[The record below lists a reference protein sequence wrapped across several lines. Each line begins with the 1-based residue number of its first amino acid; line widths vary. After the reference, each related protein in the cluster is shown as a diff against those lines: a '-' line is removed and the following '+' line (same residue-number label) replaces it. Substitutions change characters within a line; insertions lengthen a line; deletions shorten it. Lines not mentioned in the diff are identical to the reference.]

1 MPNGTSPRGSNQAF
15 DYRVASGKSES
26 AFTPRFLQI
35 NKVFNRPAA
44 SLIVRVLFKTKVTPN
59 QVTLASFVI
68 GLAGAGCFALATR
81 EAFIAGGLLTQLS
94 SIVDCA
100 DGMLARARG
109 TSNDFGAY
117 LDLLLDRINEYLLL
131 IGAVAGQYRS
141 SGRELDLLIGG
152 FAVGLYFLLTTQF
165 YLAKNLIRDER
176 RGEAAENRGWLMFL
190 IALFAV
196 INRLDIG
203 FFVLL
208 GFSLGG
214 NIGLLIRF
222 FRFGKI

>member
-1 MPNGTSPRGSNQAF
+1 MPNGTSPLGSETAF
-15 DYRVASGKSES
+15 DYGKAARKREN

-44 SLIVRVLFKTKVTPN
+44 SLIVRALYKTKVTPN
-59 QVTLASFVI
+59 QVTVASFLI
-68 GLAGAGCFALATR
+68 GLAGAGCFGLATR
-81 EAFIAGGLLTQLS
+81 GSFIAGGLLTQLS

-117 LDLLLDRINEYLLL
+117 LDLLLDRVNEYLLITGVVL
-131 IGAVAGQYRS
+131 GQYRFF
-141 SGRELDLLIGG
+141 GREIDLVLGI
-152 FAVGLYFLLTTQF
+152 FALGLYFLLTTQF

-196 INRLDIG
+196 INRVDIG
-203 FFVLL
+203 IVVLL
-208 GFSLGG
+208 LISLGG
-214 NIGLLIRF
+214 NIGLLFRF

>member
-1 MPNGTSPRGSNQAF
+1 MPNGTSLPGSETAY
-15 DYRVASGKSES
+15 DYGKSDRKREN

-44 SLIVRVLFKTKVTPN
+44 SLIVRALFKTKITPN
-59 QVTLASFVI
+59 QVTVASFFI
-68 GLAGAGCFALATR
+68 GLAGAGCFGLATR
-81 EAFIAGGLLTQLS
+81 GSFIAGGLLTQLS

-117 LDLLLDRINEYLLL
+117 LDLLLDRVNEYLL
-131 IGAVAGQYRS
+131 ITGAVLGQYRY
-141 SGRELDLLIGG
+141 SGREIDLVLGI
-152 FAVGLYFLLTTQF
+152 FALGLYFLLTTQF

-203 FFVLL
+203 IVVLL
-208 GFSLGG
+208 LITLGG
-214 NIGLLIRF
+214 NIGLLFRF

>member
-1 MPNGTSPRGSNQAF
+1 MPNGTSLPGSETGYA
-15 DYRVASGKSES
+15 YGKAARKREN

-35 NKVFNRPAA
+35 NKALNRPAA
-44 SLIVRVLFKTKVTPN
+44 SLIVRVLFKTKITPN
-59 QVTLASFVI
+59 QVTVASFFI
-68 GLAGAGCFALATR
+68 GLAGAGCFGLGTR
-81 EAFIAGGLLTQLS
+81 GSFIAGGLLTQLS

-117 LDLLLDRINEYLLL
+117 LDLLLDRVNEYLL
-131 IGAVAGQYRS
+131 ITGAVLGQYRY
-141 SGRELDLLIGG
+141 SGREIDLVLGI
-152 FAVGLYFLLTTQF
+152 FALGLYFLLTTQF

-203 FFVLL
+203 IIVLL
-208 GFSLGG
+208 LITLGG
-214 NIGLLIRF
+214 NIGLLFRF

>member
-1 MPNGTSPRGSNQAF
+1 MPNGTSPQSSEAAF
-15 DYRVASGKSES
+15 DYRAAARKSENF
-26 AFTPRFLQI
+26 FTPRFLQI

-44 SLIVRVLFKTKVTPN
+44 SLIVRALYRTKITPN
-59 QVTLASFVI
+59 QVTVAAFLI

-81 EAFIAGGLLTQLS
+81 RAFILAGVLAELS

-117 LDLLLDRINEYLLL
+117 LDLLLDRINEYLL
-131 IGAVAGQYRS
+131 IVGAILGQYRLA
-141 SGRELDLLIGG
+141 GREIDLILG
-152 FAVGLYFLLTTQF
+152 FFTLGLYFLLTTQF

-176 RGEAAENRGWLMFL
+176 RGESAENRGWLMFL

-196 INRLDIG
+196 INRMDIG
-203 FFVLL
+203 IIVLL
-208 GFSLGG
+208 AVSLGG
-214 NIGLLIRF
+214 NIGLLYRF

>member
-1 MPNGTSPRGSNQAF
+1 MPNGTSPLGSDAAF
-15 DYRVASGKSES
+15 DYGKAARKRDN
-26 AFTPRFLQI
+26 AFTPSFLQI

-44 SLIVRVLFKTKVTPN
+44 SLIVRALLKTKVTPN
-59 QVTLASFVI
+59 QVTLASFFI

-81 EAFIAGGLLTQLS
+81 EAFIAGGLLAEMS

-109 TSNDFGAY
+109 TSNEFGGY
-117 LDLLLDRINEYLLL
+117 LDLLLDRVNEFLL
-131 IGAVAGQYRS
+131 ITGGVLGQYRF
-141 SGRELDLLIGG
+141 SGREIDLVFGV
-152 FAVGLYFLLTTQF
+152 FALGLYFLLTTQF
-165 YLAKNLIRDER
+165 YLAKNLIHDER

-203 FFVLL
+203 IIVLFL
-208 GFSLGG
+208 ISLGG
-214 NIGLLIRF
+214 NIGLLFRF

>member
-1 MPNGTSPRGSNQAF
+1 MPNGTSPLGSDQAF
-15 DYRVASGKSES
+15 DYRLASGKSEN

-35 NKVFNRPAA
+35 NKVLNRPAA
-44 SLIVRVLFKTKVTPN
+44 SLIVRALFKTRVTPN
-59 QVTLASFVI
+59 QVTVASFFI
-68 GLAGAGCFALATR
+68 GLAGAGCFSLGLR
-81 EAFIAGGLLTQLS
+81 WAFIAGGILTELS

-109 TSNDFGAY
+109 ASNDFGAY

-131 IGAVAGQYRS
+131 AGAVAGQYRY
-141 SGRELDLLIGG
+141 SGREIDVLIGG
-152 FAVGLYFLLTTQF
+152 LTVGLYFLLTTQF
-165 YLAKNLIRDER
+165 YLAKNLIHDER

-190 IALFAV
+190 IAVFAV

-214 NIGLLIRF
+214 NIGLLFRF
-222 FRFGKI
+222 FKFGKI